1 MRERPRVSIYTRKEV
16 QCVLIVLSRR
26 NYTNDGRNNKTG
38 GERVRLRDK
47 ERALSAA
54 FHCFEVFSLPAV
66 RAYAAAACVR
76 RVFLA
81 PVDELQFVLR
91 EREEQSTNGARS
103 EDKRN

>member
-1 MRERPRVSIYTRKEV
+1 V

-26 NYTNDGRNNKTG
+26 NYTKDGRNNKTG
-38 GERVRLRDK
+38 GERVRLHDK
-47 ERALSAA
+47 ERARELSAA

-81 PVDELQFVLR
+81 PVSIAELQFVSR
-91 EREEQSTNGARS
+91 ERNNRLMERDRKTKGIKVLR
-103 EDKRN
+103 RTLLLR

>member
-1 MRERPRVSIYTRKEV
+1 V
-16 QCVLIVLSRR
+16 CVLIVLSRR
-26 NYTNDGRNNKTG
+26 NYTNDGRNNNTS

-66 RAYAAAACVR
+66 RAFAAAACVR

-81 PVDELQFVLR
+81 LVSELQFVLR
-91 EREEQSTNGARS
+91 ER
-103 EDKRN
+103 KRNNRLMERDRKTKGIKVLRRALLLR